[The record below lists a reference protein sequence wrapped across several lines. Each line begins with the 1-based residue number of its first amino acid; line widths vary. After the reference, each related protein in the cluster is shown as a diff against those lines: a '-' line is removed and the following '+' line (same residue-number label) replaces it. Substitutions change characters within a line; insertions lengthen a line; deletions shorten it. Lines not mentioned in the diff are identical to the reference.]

1 MGIAEREAPADNA
14 VFTNMSARLVLEDAI
29 SAARRLGL
37 PSDPSWSQIAENMYL
52 PKRGKVV
59 ISHQGYR
66 RDEEKG
72 ATPDPLMGI
81 FPLGFPLEEEIQQA
95 TLAYYLQFAGDY
107 IGSPMLSALYG
118 VWGARTGE
126 RQLSADLLREGYAN
140 FCTGRFMQTLEYRED
155 KFPDQPRA
163 GPFFA
168 NLGGFLTS
176 LILGFPRLQPGP
188 TDPETWSMAPIVLP
202 AGWSSIEIE
211 RVWIRGRPWRTRSL
225 AWGR

>member
-1 MGIAEREAPADNA
+1 MISRAHSLFFANVSGDQLFLRDKAWPVLSGVAEWIRSRVCKGKDGYEIRSSMGIAEREAPADNA

-37 PSDPSWSQIAENMYL
+37 PSDPSWPQIAENMYL

-95 TLAYYLQFAGDY
+95 TLAYYLEFAGDY

-118 VWGARTGE
+118 VWGARTGD
-126 RQLSADLLREGYAN
+126 RQLSAHLLREGYAN
-140 FCTGRFMQTLEYRED
+140 FCTGRFMHTLEYCED

-168 NLGGFLTS
+168 NLGGF
-176 LILGFPRLQPGP
+176 
-188 TDPETWSMAPIVLP
+188 
-202 AGWSSIEIE
+202 
-211 RVWIRGRPWRTRSL
+211 
-225 AWGR
+225 